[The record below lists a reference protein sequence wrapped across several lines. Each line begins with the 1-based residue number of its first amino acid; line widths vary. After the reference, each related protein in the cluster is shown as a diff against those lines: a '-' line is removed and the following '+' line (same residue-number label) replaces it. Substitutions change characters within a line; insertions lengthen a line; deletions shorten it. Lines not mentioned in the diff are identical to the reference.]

1 VALERTLNDH
11 MDANMEDHDEV
22 TIYAGGARLDDE
34 AQLSKL
40 LLAVK
45 AGADI
50 RRILAEREARI
61 AMCFDPEAKVGCYVV
76 TDGRSAYA
84 FSAQSI
90 TQPQAAE
97 VWERFERDVPSSAA
111 EFAKLVATA
120 VDGEIRTVH

>member
-1 VALERTLNDH
+1 
-11 MDANMEDHDEV
+11 MEDSSEV

-40 LLAVK
+40 LSAVK

-50 RRILAEREARI
+50 RRILDEREARI
-61 AMCFDPEAKVGCYVV
+61 AMCFDPDAKVGCYVV

-84 FSAQSI
+84 FSAESI

-97 VWERFERDVPSSAA
+97 VWEDFERDVPESAA
-111 EFAKLVATA
+111 EFAELVAKA
-120 VDGEIRTVH
+120 VQGEIRTIH

>member
-1 VALERTLNDH
+1 
-11 MDANMEDHDEV
+11 MDANMEEHNEV
-22 TIYAGGARLDDE
+22 TVYAGGARLDDE

-50 RRILAEREARI
+50 RRILADREARI

-76 TDGRSAYA
+76 TDGRFAYA
-84 FSAQSI
+84 FSAESI

-97 VWERFERDVPSSAA
+97 VWAEFEREIPESAM
-111 EFAKLVATA
+111 EFAKLVAKA
-120 VDGEIRTVH
+120 VEGELRTMH

>member
-1 VALERTLNDH
+1 
-11 MDANMEDHDEV
+11 MDASMEDQDEV

-34 AQLSKL
+34 AQVANL
-40 LLAVK
+40 LQAVK

-61 AMCFDPEAKVGCYVV
+61 AMCFDPEAKIGCYVV

-84 FSAQSI
+84 FTAESI

-97 VWERFERDVPSSAA
+97 VWAQFERDVPESAV
-111 EFAKLVATA
+111 EFAKLVAKA
-120 VDGEIRTVH
+120 VEGEIRTIH

>member
-1 VALERTLNDH
+1 
-11 MDANMEDHDEV
+11 MDECMEDHDEV

-40 LLAVK
+40 LQAVK

-61 AMCFDPEAKVGCYVV
+61 AMCFDPEARVGCYVV

-84 FSAQSI
+84 FSAESI

-97 VWERFERDVPSSAA
+97 VWEKFERDVPSSAV
-111 EFAKLVATA
+111 EFAKLVAKA

>member
-1 VALERTLNDH
+1 
-11 MDANMEDHDEV
+11 MDANMEDQNEV

-34 AQLSKL
+34 AQLSRL
-40 LLAVK
+40 LEAVK

-61 AMCFDPEAKVGCYVV
+61 AMCFDPDARLGCYVV

-84 FSAQSI
+84 FSAESI

-97 VWERFERDVPSSAA
+97 VWAEFERDIPESAVD
-111 EFAKLVATA
+111 FAKLVARA
-120 VDGEIRTVH
+120 VEGEICTVH

>member
-1 VALERTLNDH
+1 
-11 MDANMEDHDEV
+11 MEEHDEV

-40 LLAVK
+40 LEAVK

-50 RRILAEREARI
+50 RRILADREARI

-76 TDGRSAYA
+76 TDGRLAYA

-97 VWERFERDVPSSAA
+97 VWAEFEREVPRSAA
-111 EFAKLVATA
+111 DFARLVAKA
-120 VDGEIRTVH
+120 VEGEVRTIH

>member
-1 VALERTLNDH
+1 
-11 MDANMEDHDEV
+11 MQSGMEEDQEV

-34 AQLSKL
+34 TQLAKL
-40 LLAVK
+40 LEAVK

-50 RRILAEREARI
+50 RRILVDREARI
-61 AMCFDPEAKVGCYVV
+61 AMCFDPEARVGCYVV

-97 VWERFERDVPSSAA
+97 VWAEFERDVPESAA
-111 EFAKLVATA
+111 EFAQLVAKA
-120 VDGEIRTVH
+120 VAGEIRTIH